1 MIETAA
7 VLGGGAVARALLRA
21 LPLSGVRVLASW
33 HRRSG
38 LEPPPLRDVDV
49 VLLAVSDQA
58 VSEVCG
64 RLEVGPGQLVAHLAG
79 ALGLS
84 PLAAARRKGAR
95 TGSLHPLRP
104 FRGADGDALQGFAA
118 GISGSDPSAAAD
130 LAQLAV
136 RLGMTPLLTRDRSR
150 ALYHAAAVLAAGA
163 QVALFSEA
171 TRAFRKATGLPEPQA
186 RAALLPLALGALE
199 KLRREPPEAAITGP
213 ALRGDDA
220 TIAAHR
226 KALSADLRALYDHLT
241 AVALRLR
248 KPLEPKL
255 LAPARESRSSH
266 RRRRPLRAARPSA
279 SSPRQAPHDRRR
291 GRRRRGPVP
300 RRPR

>member
-7 VLGGGAVARALLRA
+7 VLGGGAVARALLQA
-21 LPLSGVRVLASW
+21 LPLAGVRVLASW

-64 RLEVGPGQLVAHLAG
+64 RLEVGPGQLVAHVAG

-84 PLAAARRKGAR
+84 PLTAARRKGAR

-104 FRGADGDALQGFAA
+104 FRGADGDGFQGFAA

-150 ALYHAAAVLAAGA
+150 ALYHAAAVMAAGA

-213 ALRGDDA
+213 ALRGDTA

-226 KALSADLRALYDHLT
+226 KALSSDMRALYDELT
-241 AVALRLR
+241 RVALRLR
-248 KPLEPKL
+248 RPLEPKL
-255 LAPARESRSSH
+255 PAPGRGSRSSR
-266 RRRRPLRAARPSA
+266 RRRRPLRVVRPSA
-279 SSPRQAPHDRRR
+279 SSPRQAPRGRPR
-291 GRRRRGPVP
+291 GRRRRGLAP
-300 RRPR
+300 RRRR